1 MLKNTVDWVY
11 PEWNRKAAAFV
22 SYGSAA
28 GARGVQQLRE
38 TAIEL
43 ELAPVR
49 SSVYIPTAILWGHF
63 QGGDV
68 DAGLAELAESAA
80 TLIDDLL
87 WWSATL
93 KMARAAICG
102 LGFHLTRASA
112 LSRPIASGTS
122 VRARAV

>member
-1 MLKNTVDWVY
+1 
-11 PEWNRKAAAFV
+11 V

-43 ELAPVR
+43 QLAPVH
-49 SSVYIPTAILWGHF
+49 SSIYIPTAILWGHF

-93 KMARAAICG
+93 KMARAAI
-102 LGFHLTRASA
+102 
-112 LSRPIASGTS
+112 
-122 VRARAV
+122 